1 MCVYV
6 CVCVVYGECV
16 CESGGGRVECWDGGG
31 GEGGVRG
38 GRWNEEAQLE
48 WATSSGQSTSH
59 SVATPS
65 GLWSCPISQRA
76 DRKDP
81 AAWGCC
87 RRLSGMCDRPIVAA
101 PMASPASVTI
111 DGGARLS
118 LWTTG
123 HEGACRGRVEG
134 T

>member
-1 MCVYV
+1 MGYV
-6 CVCVVYGECV
+6 QRTVHVPLGCDTERALVLSY
-16 CESGGGRVECWDGGG
+16 
-31 GEGGVRG
+31 
-38 GRWNEEAQLE
+38 Q
-48 WATSSGQSTSH
+48 
-59 SVATPS
+59 P
-65 GLWSCPISQRA
+65 RA

-87 RRLSGMCDRPIVAA
+87 RRLSEMCDRPIVAA